1 MPWAPMTMLGLNRPV
16 TWEGMPSSPHSRVN
30 RAAHVRRSQPIHDWS
45 ASPRAFSEASS
56 PSSTLRCR
64 QRAGPR
70 IVRSASVKKLALLLP
85 AFEQRP
91 RVLPGRLEAQIVEVS
106 AVAARASSSI
116 RTRSSGQN
124 APDPRLPASDAE
136 RQRVSDPPTL
146 ALQRRERAR

>member
-1 MPWAPMTMLGLNRPV
+1 MRRVRPHRPCGADSGLGL
-16 TWEGMPSSPHSRVN
+16 G
-30 RAAHVRRSQPIHDWS
+30 
-45 ASPRAFSEASS
+45 
-56 PSSTLRCR
+56 
-64 QRAGPR
+64 

-91 RVLPGRLEAQIVEVS
+91 HVLPGRLEAQIVEVS

-124 APDPRLPASDAE
+124 VQDPRLPASDAE

-146 ALQRRERAR
+146 AL